1 MGQRHSSSSSLV
13 LQAGIAAGILLV
25 GYKLLA
31 RQYFSKEPVS
41 SSSSP
46 QRRGRKDSFVS
57 TESVDGGTELDGE
70 IERAAAFINNIKRLM
85 EDELAVGEEESGGVS
100 NRKRQL
106 EQSLSRAENSF
117 HSLFELKSQLKQFE
131 TNGILLE
138 SKVTT
143 EVAKSAA
150 LRDIEERLLWSGFG
164 PKDGDASPFKRQ
176 RTQTS

>member
-13 LQAGIAAGILLV
+13 LQAGIAAGILFV

-31 RQYFSKEPVS
+31 RQYFSTTEPMS

-85 EDELAVGEEESGGVS
+85 EDELAVGEEESGVS

-117 HSLFELKSQLKQFE
+117 HSLFELKSELKQFE